1 MIPILGRI
9 HSIRPN
15 FQSIARGRVL
25 SESSPFIIGLFCG
38 SGKPDDI
45 DGFLK
50 STIDELIRISPETK
64 DAKLIANRLCTA
76 SLRCVISDS
85 PMRAYLK
92 RSKGHTGYWACDRCI
107 QKGVGFK
114 GNAKNI
120 VLEDIAAPLR
130 KDKDFL
136 KYHVNDISQDDH
148 LDPTKESPFVRL
160 NFDRVTGFVIE
171 PMHTF
176 EEGSFGRRL
185 EGFASVPNEGKIS
198 KEALTEVNQRIAAF
212 KFWKVNDFDRS
223 VEDFSK
229 CGSYKM
235 HVKRQFLY
243 YHLFPV
249 FEGILSDSELEHIM
263 MLQYAMLLLG
273 TFDPQP
279 VSDSNIK
286 LARKVLNFY
295 CVELTE
301 RDIPCRFV
309 SHQTIH
315 IPDDVAKYQC
325 GVETLSAY
333 QYESFLSFFRRCLRS
348 GN

>member
-1 MIPILGRI
+1 
-9 HSIRPN
+9 
-15 FQSIARGRVL
+15 
-25 SESSPFIIGLFCG
+25 
-38 SGKPDDI
+38 
-45 DGFLK
+45 
-50 STIDELIRISPETK
+50 
-64 DAKLIANRLCTA
+64 
-76 SLRCVISDS
+76 
-85 PMRAYLK
+85 MRAYLK

-229 CGSYKM
+229 CGSSTRSRSRSRSPPIF
-235 HVKRQFLY
+235 VLSP
-243 YHLFPV
+243 FPC
-249 FEGILSDSELEHIM
+249 F
-263 MLQYAMLLLG
+263 
-273 TFDPQP
+273 
-279 VSDSNIK
+279 
-286 LARKVLNFY
+286 
-295 CVELTE
+295 
-301 RDIPCRFV
+301 
-309 SHQTIH
+309 
-315 IPDDVAKYQC
+315 
-325 GVETLSAY
+325 
-333 QYESFLSFFRRCLRS
+333 
-348 GN
+348 

>member
-198 KEALTEVNQRIAAF
+198 KEALTEVNQNCSFQI
-212 KFWKVNDFDRS
+212 
-223 VEDFSK
+223 
-229 CGSYKM
+229 
-235 HVKRQFLY
+235 L
-243 YHLFPV
+243 
-249 FEGILSDSELEHIM
+249 EG
-263 MLQYAMLLLG
+263 
-273 TFDPQP
+273 
-279 VSDSNIK
+279 
-286 LARKVLNFY
+286 
-295 CVELTE
+295 
-301 RDIPCRFV
+301 
-309 SHQTIH
+309 
-315 IPDDVAKYQC
+315 
-325 GVETLSAY
+325 
-333 QYESFLSFFRRCLRS
+333 
-348 GN
+348 